1 MQKEV
6 WYYEKWVE
14 GTEKCLFCENKQCL
28 YETFLIS
35 SEKFY
40 LVLKKN
46 QEKLRGKKIIDS
58 EFVKTCHK
66 HVKRF

>member
-35 SEKFY
+35 TEKFY
-40 LVLKKN
+40 LVLKETKKN
-46 QEKLRGKKIIDS
+46 YVEKNHRFGIRENMS
-58 EFVKTCHK
+58 QTC
-66 HVKRF
+66 